1 MHIDLTNG
9 VVELRDKEKGVLGML
24 ADTLAWFKELIGF
37 SKHEEEDTV
46 GALGKKQ
53 NFYSQES
60 LFRSDPV
67 KLHELEAP
75 HRSRPL
81 TIKELSLKTG

>member
-37 SKHEEEDTV
+37 SKHEEEDTI
-46 GALGKKQ
+46 GALGKEQKIL
-53 NFYSQES
+53 FTRVTFS
-60 LFRSDPV
+60 LRSC
-67 KLHELEAP
+67 
-75 HRSRPL
+75 
-81 TIKELSLKTG
+81 KTA